1 MDHNIDG
8 EDDIGDVDD
17 IHHDGALGGTTS
29 VVENGV
35 KRGRLVDESL
45 ACRYLAAQCL
55 VSGPRGVRGSNQ
67 VDTVLGTAGEVSR
80 GARAARRIQSLPA
93 DKYVLH
99 H

>member
-29 VVENGV
+29 VIENGV

-55 VSGPRGVRGSNQ
+55 VSGLSSGRG
-67 VDTVLGTAGEVSR
+67 L
-80 GARAARRIQSLPA
+80 
-93 DKYVLH
+93 Y
-99 H
+99 